1 MRGFRRIFLSITL
14 LLALITLVGCTGL
27 DGNDGNDGL
36 PGIDGVS
43 ITQVII
49 NDQDELIITFSDGTT
64 SNLGVVRGED
74 GTNGSNGLGV

>member
-1 MRGFRRIFLSITL
+1 MRVFKRIFLSITL

-27 DGNDGNDGL
+27 DGNDGNDGNDGL

-49 NDQDELIITFSDGTT
+49 NDQDELIITFSDGTI
-64 SNLGVVRGED
+64 
-74 GTNGSNGLGV
+74 